1 MATKIGI
8 GISTKLDSYLVGKEA
23 AKSAFSQLGRK
34 SPSILNVFIS
44 PIFGQF
50 EVIKGIRSVMADAP
64 LIGCSTAGSITSLG
78 CFQSSVTVCAIT
90 SDSITFSY
98 GLGGKL
104 NKNARLAGREAV
116 RQSTDQNNALRQ
128 AYIMFYDCLNGNG
141 TDVLR
146 GAQEILGTSFPITGG
161 SASDEL
167 GFQKTYQYLN
177 NNIYTNSVVGL
188 LISGAVKTGI
198 GKAHGW
204 GPIGKPHKITKAS
217 SNIIK
222 AIDGRRA
229 VRLYEEYLGKDT
241 DELKIEGIGKLG
253 SSYPLGMHVE
263 EKEEYIIRMPLKIE
277 EDGSL
282 MLSAEIPERENINL
296 MIGDKNSALAATR
309 EACLEALESIPKS
322 KIKFAMVFSDVAR
335 LHLLRKDSQK
345 ESEIIKK
352 ILGEDVPFFGCYTYS
367 EYGPFYIKGYE
378 GQSYL
383 HNQAISIAI
392 FSELL

>member
-1 MATKIGI
+1 MLKKSEFIWEFSLCNI
-8 GISTKLDSYLVGKEA
+8 LKYEENINLDK
-23 AKSAFSQLGRK
+23 
-34 SPSILNVFIS
+34 
-44 PIFGQF
+44 
-50 EVIKGIRSVMADAP
+50 
-64 LIGCSTAGSITSLG
+64 
-78 CFQSSVTVCAIT
+78 
-90 SDSITFSY
+90 
-98 GLGGKL
+98 
-104 NKNARLAGREAV
+104 V
-116 RQSTDQNNALRQ
+116 RYFPMPFFYNNT
-128 AYIMFYDCLNGNG
+128 I
-141 TDVLR
+141 
-146 GAQEILGTSFPITGG
+146 
-161 SASDEL
+161 
-167 GFQKTYQYLN
+167 N
-177 NNIYTNSVVGL
+177 NNEDNIKDNIEFDILFYGHLNL
-188 LISGAVKTGI
+188 RRKLFLEEI
-198 GKAHGW
+198 GKKYN
-204 GPIGKPHKITKAS
+204 IKILTLCY
-217 SNIIK
+217 
-222 AIDGRRA
+222 G
-229 VRLYEEYLGKDT
+229 
-241 DELKIEGIGKLG
+241 
-253 SSYPLGMHVE
+253 E